1 VSRTTRRV
9 LQWVAVVA
17 VLVFVGMQMSVHWVE
32 IRALPGTITIDWA
45 LMGVSGLAVLASYA
59 VLIWT
64 WQRMVNAWGERL
76 GFAEAARIWFI
87 SNLGRYLPGKIWQ
100 IGAMGLMAQ
109 QAGVSATAAVGSSLV
124 IAIIN
129 ILAGSAVAFA
139 FGARDLGAPS
149 WALPAVVIA
158 VVLTAA
164 TPWLLPVATR
174 AAAKLL
180 KREIKTPELPAS
192 SVWIAAVG
200 CAIAWVLYGVAFH
213 FMQIALLG
221 KETGDVVR
229 STAVFTASYIV
240 GFLALPAPGGIGV
253 REEAMFRLLGSFDIA
268 LGAQAWLIVIASR
281 IWLTV
286 IEVLPGLILLLVRRE
301 PTKPIPTQG
310 A

>member
-1 VSRTTRRV
+1 VSRATWRA
-9 LQWVAVVA
+9 LQWVAVIA
-17 VLVFVGMQMSVHWVE
+17 VLVFVGMQMSEHWVE
-32 IRALPGTITIDWA
+32 IRALPGTIAIDWA

-87 SNLGRYLPGKIWQ
+87 SNLGRYIPGKVWQ
-100 IGAMGLMAQ
+100 IGAMGMMAQ

-139 FGARDLGAPS
+139 TGARDLGAPS

-158 VVLTAA
+158 AMLTAA
-164 TPWLLPVATR
+164 TPWLLPIATQVAAR
-174 AAAKLL
+174 LL

-213 FMQIALLG
+213 FMMIALVPTS
-221 KETGDVVR
+221 TGDVVR
-229 STAVFTASYIV
+229 STAAFTASYIA
-240 GFLALPAPGGIGV
+240 GFVFLFSPGGLGV
-253 REEAMFRLLGSFDIA
+253 REEVMFSLLGSFSIA
-268 LGAQAWLIVIASR
+268 FGAKAWLIVIASR
-281 IWLTV
+281 VWLTV
-286 IEVLPGLILLLVRRE
+286 IEVLPGLILLLIRRE
-301 PTKPIPTQG
+301 PKKPLPPQ
-310 A
+310 AA